1 MLSDAEKITAYKRQL
16 EANIETLEKAQ
27 ARIREL
33 ESANAYLEEQ
43 RRQALDTLTVRTREA
58 YEEQCQRKALEKR
71 LKTLSALIQDEI
83 RELREELTESRR
95 DRDEARGGYDQ
106 LKQRAEARQTCAEE
120 GCAAPSEE
128 MRALDTLTVRTR
140 EEEPVIEE
148 CRALDEEYVCPH
160 CGQRDELCWRGCWRC
175 ICGAPEDESGYRPA
189 GEVERG

>member
-106 LKQRAEARQTCAEE
+106 LKQRAEAAEARVRELE
-120 GCAAPSEE
+120 GK
-128 MRALDTLTVRTR
+128 
-140 EEEPVIEE
+140 
-148 CRALDEEYVCPH
+148 
-160 CGQRDELCWRGCWRC
+160 
-175 ICGAPEDESGYRPA
+175 
-189 GEVERG
+189 